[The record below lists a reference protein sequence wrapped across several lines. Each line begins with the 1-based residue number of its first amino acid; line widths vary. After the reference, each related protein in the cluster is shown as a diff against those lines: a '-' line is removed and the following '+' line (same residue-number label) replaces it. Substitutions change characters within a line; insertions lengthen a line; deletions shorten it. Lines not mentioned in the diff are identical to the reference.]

1 MVIVIFFCIA
11 YLIGSIPSGY
21 IVGKIKGIDLK
32 KTGYKRIGA
41 SNVYKSIGFLPSV
54 VVFFADFIKGIIVIL
69 IGSNSMGLSETLA
82 SFGGIIAVIGHN
94 WPVWLKFKGEGRG
107 VATSCGLVFY
117 LFPRETVIL
126 IVVFMIITIIM
137 KHTPLPFFVFFLL
150 MPVMTLI
157 FKEPVGLIIIA
168 FCIFL
173 LFVFARIAKNI
184 KSIKSKHTAINL
196 MLFDTIKKENEK
208 S

>member
-1 MVIVIFFCIA
+1 MKIIIFFCVA

-54 VVFFADFIKGIIVIL
+54 FVFFADFIKGILVVI
-69 IGSNSMGLSETLA
+69 IGSRLMGLTEGLA
-82 SFGGIIAVIGHN
+82 SFGGVISVVGHN

-117 LFPRETVIL
+117 LLPRETVVL
-126 IVVFMIITIIM
+126 IVIFTIITVIM
-137 KHTPLPFFVFFLL
+137 KHTPLSFFVFFLL
-150 MPVMTLI
+150 MPVMAGV
-157 FKEPVGLIIIA
+157 FKEPGWLTMIA
-168 FCIFL
+168 LYIFL
-173 LFVFARIAKNI
+173 LIIFARIIRNI
-184 KSIKSKHTAINL
+184 KMIKNKHTAINL
-196 MLFDTIKKENEK
+196 ILFDTVKKENEK